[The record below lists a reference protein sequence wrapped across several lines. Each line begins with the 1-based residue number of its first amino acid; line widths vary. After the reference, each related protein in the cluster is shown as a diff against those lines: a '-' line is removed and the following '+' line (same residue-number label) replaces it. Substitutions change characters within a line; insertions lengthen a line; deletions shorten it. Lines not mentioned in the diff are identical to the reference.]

1 MDASVG
7 GLRGRVKK
15 DPGSLRLP
23 GFVRLV
29 VVDLEEDALRVAI
42 DGDILRM
49 MCRIDLMVVQID
61 INGYCSSVIS
71 VSGSSLAK

>member
-1 MDASVG
+1 M
-7 GLRGRVKK
+7 
-15 DPGSLRLP
+15 
-23 GFVRLV
+23 RLV
-29 VVDLEEDALRVAI
+29 VVDLEEDALRVPI